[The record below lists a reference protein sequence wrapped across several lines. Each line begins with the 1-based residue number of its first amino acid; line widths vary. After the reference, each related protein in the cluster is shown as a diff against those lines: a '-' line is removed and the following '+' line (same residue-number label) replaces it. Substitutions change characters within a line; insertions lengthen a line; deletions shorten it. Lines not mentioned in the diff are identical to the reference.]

1 MGFDFTSYLSSLY
14 PGEEYEIQ
22 VLLGGLVNHTVRA
35 RRTDTADTPAKS
47 GSADGPKTAILK
59 YAPPYVAS
67 IGEDAPFS
75 QDRQL
80 TEASALRILGDGYLT
95 SRVKGI
101 KIPRVLSHDPVHSI
115 LIIEDLGPLITLW
128 DFLESAT
135 NPRTAATAALLG
147 HRVGAFFAELHRPS
161 TLAHIHLHS
170 PPSDLAILDR
180 APITAPLVRSAAVE
194 PIRFRLRSPGGLTD
208 AAEADALYARV
219 VGDFERA
226 NAPAGESCLSIG
238 DCHPGAILVDPVL
251 LLLSGGDD
259 EGEVPDMGVIDWE
272 FSTARRGRGANGDA
286 AQFLASVHALWL
298 SLAPGSPA
306 WKATGAFGRAMCE
319 GYAEGAG
326 YAGRDVRMDPAVV
339 GISRSALILHGRELI
354 NQAVERPWGSRGRS
368 VAEMVRE
375 GIWYLERAG
384 DGVDEMLEQGN
395 WDLLMGEESG
405 FMLRLFGLYRESRS

>member
-1 MGFDFTSYLSSLY
+1 M
-14 PGEEYEIQ
+14 
-22 VLLGGLVNHTVRA
+22 
-35 RRTDTADTPAKS
+35 
-47 GSADGPKTAILK
+47 
-59 YAPPYVAS
+59 
-67 IGEDAPFS
+67 
-75 QDRQL
+75 

-101 KIPRVLSHDPVHSI
+101 KIPRVLSHDPAHSV

-128 DFLESAT
+128 DFLDSAT
-135 NPRTAATAALLG
+135 TPRTAATAAILG

-161 TLAHIHLHS
+161 TLAHIRLHS

-194 PIRFRLRSPGGLTD
+194 PIRSRLRSPGGLIDD
-208 AAEADALYARV
+208 AARADALYARV

-226 NAPAGESCLSIG
+226 DAPAGESCLCIG

-251 LLLSGGDD
+251 LLS
-259 EGEVPDMGVIDWE
+259 EEEEEEEVPDMGVIDWE

-286 AQFLASVHALWL
+286 AQFMASVHALWL

-306 WKATGAFGRAMCE
+306 WEAAGAFGRAMCE

-326 YAGRDVRMDPAVV
+326 YARRDVRMDPWVV
-339 GISRSALILHGRELI
+339 GIFRSALILHGRELI
-354 NQAVERPWGSRGRS
+354 NQAVERPWGSGGRS

-384 DGVDEMLEQGN
+384 DDVDEMLEQGN
-395 WDLLMGEESG
+395 WDVLMGEESG
-405 FMLRLFGLYRESRS
+405 FMLRLFGLYRESRT